1 MIKLK
6 NKRLTIASAVYWSLL
21 IYIIAALVWWF
32 IALQKQNHQ
41 MTAFKIMQ
49 VKLDDPA
56 YFIKSNLIA
65 EQQDLKTAQYVGEGS
80 IFLLVI
86 LFGAIYVYR
95 AVRRQIRGQQQQQ
108 NFMMAVT
115 HELKTPIAVAK
126 LNMETIQ
133 KHNLDKPQQHKFI
146 NSAIQE
152 LNRLNTLAS
161 NILITSQLEGNKQGI
176 TKEKIDLSALVKHT
190 AANLS
195 ATFAERKWDM
205 HIDSDLFVNADG
217 LLLQMLVSN
226 LIGNA
231 VKYSPRNSIIT
242 IRLRGYSQK
251 IELTVADQGTGIP
264 ATEKKKIFQ
273 KFYRI
278 GNEATRSAPG
288 TGLGLYLCKK
298 IADYHKAEI
307 NVANNIP
314 AGSVFTVTFR
324 GLA

>member
-6 NKRLTIASAVYWSLL
+6 NKRLTIVSGVYWFLL
-21 IYIIAALVWWF
+21 LYIIAALVWWF

-41 MTAFKIMQ
+41 MTAFKILQ
-49 VKLDDPA
+49 LKLDDPA
-56 YFIKSNLIA
+56 YIIKSNLIA
-65 EQQDLKTAQYVGEGS
+65 EQQDLKTAQYIGEGS

-115 HELKTPIAVAK
+115 HELKTPIAVAR

-133 KHNLDKPQQHKFI
+133 KHDLDRQQQQKFI
-146 NSAIQE
+146 YAALQE
-152 LNRLNTLAS
+152 MNRLNTLAS
-161 NILITSQLEGNKQGI
+161 NILITSQLEGDRQSLA
-176 TKEKIDLSALVKHT
+176 KEKTSLSMLVQQV

-195 ATFAERKWDM
+195 ANFTERKWS
-205 HIDSDLFVNADG
+205 ININPELFVDGDG
-217 LLLQMLVSN
+217 LLLQLLVSN
-226 LIGNA
+226 LIENA
-231 VKYSPRNSIIT
+231 IKYSPGNSI
-242 IRLRGYSQK
+242 
-251 IELTVADQGTGIP
+251 LTVGLKGNSKKIIFSIGDQGAGIP
-264 ATEKKKIFQ
+264 TSEKKKIFQ

-298 IADYHKAEI
+298 IAEYHHAEI
-307 NVANNIP
+307 NVSDNIP
-314 AGSVFTVTFR
+314 AGSIFTVTFKA
-324 GLA
+324 LE